1 MQIAS
6 RVPPS
11 QRCTLGTDLIV
22 EQVFLGSCLFPCYK
36 HRLVRT
42 GWLLMGTGLRQSQ
55 SFLFLKLIDL
65 GGESNLATLA
75 LRIPYVKAT
84 MEMV

>member
-6 RVPPS
+6 RVLPS
-11 QRCTLGTDLIV
+11 KRCTLGTDFTF
-22 EQVFLGSCLFPCYK
+22 EQVLLGSCLFPCYK
-36 HRLVRT
+36 LVRLVR
-42 GWLLMGTGLRQSQ
+42 GWQLMGTGLKQSQ

-84 MEMV
+84 MELV

>member
-1 MQIAS
+1 
-6 RVPPS
+6 
-11 QRCTLGTDLIV
+11 
-22 EQVFLGSCLFPCYK
+22 
-36 HRLVRT
+36 
-42 GWLLMGTGLRQSQ
+42 MGTGLKQSQ

-84 MEMV
+84 MELVYIRNEYIVRTTLSLSLNCL

>member
-6 RVPPS
+6 GVLPS
-11 QRCTLGTDLIV
+11 IRCTLGTDVIF
-22 EQVFLGSCLFPCYK
+22 EQELLGSCLFPCYK
-36 HRLVRT
+36 HRLVR
-42 GWLLMGTGLRQSQ
+42 GWLLMDTGLTPSQ

-84 MEMV
+84 MELV